1 VPKADPPLAEN
12 PTASMNKFMI
22 TRIIV
27 GIIGIVVG
35 SIMVI
40 KSEWFLSFFGRIN
53 WAEIH
58 LGGEGGTRI
67 LYKLLGVLAIIISL
81 MIMTGMIEGL
91 LLAIFGPLFGQ
102 R

>member
-1 VPKADPPLAEN
+1 MV
-12 PTASMNKFMI
+12 

-27 GIIGIVVG
+27 GIVGIVIG

-40 KSEWFLSFFGRIN
+40 RSEWLLSFFGRIN

-58 LGGEGGTRI
+58 LGSEGGTRVF
-67 LYKLLGVLAIIISL
+67 YKLIGILTILISL

-91 LLAIFGPLFGQ
+91 LMAIFGPLFGQ

>member
-1 VPKADPPLAEN
+1 MV
-12 PTASMNKFMI
+12 

-27 GIIGIVVG
+27 GIIGIVIG

-40 KSEWFLSFFGRIN
+40 RSEWLLSFFGRIN

-58 LGGEGGTRI
+58 LGSEGGTRV
-67 LYKLLGVLAIIISL
+67 LYKLIGISAIIISL

-91 LLAIFGPLFGQ
+91 LMAIFGPLFGQ

>member
-1 VPKADPPLAEN
+1 
-12 PTASMNKFMI
+12 MI

-27 GIIGIVVG
+27 GIVGTVVG
-35 SIMVI
+35 SIMVMR
-40 KSEWFLSFFGRIN
+40 SEWFLSFFGRID

-58 LGGEGGTRI
+58 LGSEGGTRVF
-67 LYKLLGVLAIIISL
+67 YKLLGMITILISL

-91 LLAIFGPLFGQ
+91 LMAIFGPLFGG

>member
-1 VPKADPPLAEN
+1 
-12 PTASMNKFMI
+12 MI
-22 TRIIV
+22 ARIIV
-27 GIIGIVVG
+27 GVIGIIFG

-40 KSEWFLSFFGRIN
+40 KSEWFLSFFGRVD

-58 LGGEGGTRI
+58 LGSEGGTRL
-67 LYKLLGVLAIIISL
+67 LYKLIGIATILISL
-81 MIMTGMIEGL
+81 LIMTGMIEGI

>member
-1 VPKADPPLAEN
+1 
-12 PTASMNKFMI
+12 MI

-27 GIIGIVVG
+27 GIVGTVVG
-35 SIMVI
+35 SIMI
-40 KSEWFLSFFGRIN
+40 MRSEWFLSFFGRID

-58 LGGEGGTRI
+58 LGSEGGTRVF
-67 LYKLLGVLAIIISL
+67 YKLLGMVTILISL

-91 LLAIFGPLFGQ
+91 LMAIFGPLFGG

>member
-1 VPKADPPLAEN
+1 MLA
-12 PTASMNKFMI
+12 
-22 TRIIV
+22 RIIV

-40 KSEWFLSFFGRIN
+40 RSEWLLSFFGRIN

-58 LGGEGGTRI
+58 LGSEGGTRV
-67 LYKLLGVLAIIISL
+67 LYKLLGLLTIIISL

-91 LLAIFGPLFGQ
+91 LMAIFGPLFGQ

>member
-1 VPKADPPLAEN
+1 
-12 PTASMNKFMI
+12 MI

-27 GIIGIVVG
+27 GVVG
-35 SIMVI
+35 IFVGSVMVMR
-40 KSEWFLSFFGRIN
+40 SEWFLSFFGRID

-58 LGGEGGTRI
+58 LGSEGGTRVF
-67 LYKLLGVLAIIISL
+67 YKLLGMVTILVSL

-91 LLAIFGPLFGQ
+91 LMAIFGPLFKE

>member
-1 VPKADPPLAEN
+1 MV
-12 PTASMNKFMI
+12 

-27 GIIGIVVG
+27 GIIGIVIG

-40 KSEWFLSFFGRIN
+40 RSEWLLSFFGRIN

-58 LGGEGGTRI
+58 LGSEGGTRV
-67 LYKLLGVLAIIISL
+67 LYKLIGILAIIISL

-91 LLAIFGPLFGQ
+91 LMAIFGPLFGQ

>member
-1 VPKADPPLAEN
+1 
-12 PTASMNKFMI
+12 MI

-27 GIIGIVVG
+27 GIIGIVIG

-40 KSEWFLSFFGRIN
+40 RSEWLLSFFGRIN

-58 LGGEGGTRI
+58 LGSEGGTRI
-67 LYKLLGVLAIIISL
+67 FYKLLGLLTIIVSL

>member
-1 VPKADPPLAEN
+1 MV
-12 PTASMNKFMI
+12 

-27 GIIGIVVG
+27 SIIGIVVG

-40 KSEWFLSFFGRIN
+40 KSEWFLSFFGRID

-58 LGGEGGTRI
+58 LGGEGGTRVFF
-67 LYKLLGVLAIIISL
+67 KLLGILIILVSL
-81 MIMTGMIEGL
+81 MVMTGMIEGVL
-91 LLAIFGPLFGQ
+91 FAIFGPLFGQ

>member
-1 VPKADPPLAEN
+1 
-12 PTASMNKFMI
+12 MI

-27 GIIGIVVG
+27 GIVGIVIG

-40 KSEWFLSFFGRIN
+40 RSEWLLSFFGRIN

-58 LGGEGGTRI
+58 LGSEGGTRL
-67 LYKLLGVLAIIISL
+67 LYKLIGILAIIISL

-91 LLAIFGPLFGQ
+91 LFAIFNPLFGQ

>member
-1 VPKADPPLAEN
+1 ML
-12 PTASMNKFMI
+12 

-40 KSEWFLSFFGRIN
+40 RSEWLLSFFGRIN

-58 LGGEGGTRI
+58 LGSEGGTRV
-67 LYKLLGVLAIIISL
+67 LYKLLGLLTIIISL

-91 LLAIFGPLFGQ
+91 LMAIFGPLFGQ

>member
-1 VPKADPPLAEN
+1 MV
-12 PTASMNKFMI
+12 
-22 TRIIV
+22 TRIII
-27 GIIGIVVG
+27 GIIGIVIG

-40 KSEWFLSFFGRIN
+40 KSEWLLSFFGRIN

-58 LGGEGGTRI
+58 LGSEGGTRI
-67 LYKLLGVLAIIISL
+67 FYKLLGILAILISL

-91 LLAIFGPLFGQ
+91 LFAIFGPLFGQ

>member
-1 VPKADPPLAEN
+1 
-12 PTASMNKFMI
+12 MI

-27 GIIGIVVG
+27 GIVGIVIG

-40 KSEWFLSFFGRIN
+40 RSEWLLSFFGRIN

-58 LGGEGGTRI
+58 LGSEGGTR
-67 LYKLLGVLAIIISL
+67 LFYKLIGILAIIISL

-91 LLAIFGPLFGQ
+91 LMAIFGPLFGQ

>member
-1 VPKADPPLAEN
+1 ML
-12 PTASMNKFMI
+12 

-27 GIIGIVVG
+27 GIIGIVIG

-40 KSEWFLSFFGRIN
+40 RSEWFLSFFGRIN

-58 LGGEGGTRI
+58 LGSEGGTRVF
-67 LYKLLGVLAIIISL
+67 YKLLGLLTIIISL
-81 MIMTGMIEGL
+81 MIMTGMIESL
-91 LLAIFGPLFGQ
+91 LFAMLGPLFGQ

>member
-1 VPKADPPLAEN
+1 MVA
-12 PTASMNKFMI
+12 
-22 TRIIV
+22 RIIV
-27 GIIGIVVG
+27 GIIGIVIG

-40 KSEWFLSFFGRIN
+40 RSEWLLSFFGRIN

-58 LGGEGGTRI
+58 LGSEGGTRV
-67 LYKLLGVLAIIISL
+67 LYKLIGISAIIISL

-91 LLAIFGPLFGQ
+91 LMAIFGPLFGQ

>member
-1 VPKADPPLAEN
+1 
-12 PTASMNKFMI
+12 MI

-27 GIIGIVVG
+27 GIVGIVIG

-40 KSEWFLSFFGRIN
+40 RSEWLLSFFGRIN

-58 LGGEGGTRI
+58 LGSEGGTRVF
-67 LYKLLGVLAIIISL
+67 YKLLGILAIIISL

-91 LLAIFGPLFGQ
+91 LMAIFGPLFGQ